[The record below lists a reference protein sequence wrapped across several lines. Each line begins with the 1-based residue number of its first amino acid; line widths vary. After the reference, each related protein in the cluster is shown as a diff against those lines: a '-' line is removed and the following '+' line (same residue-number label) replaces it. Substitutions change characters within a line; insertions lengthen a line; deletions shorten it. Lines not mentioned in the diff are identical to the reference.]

1 MVKYKNISLII
12 LIIFC
17 ICSAYSQR
25 IVKYA
30 ENLGPAVNSD
40 CDELMPVLSP
50 DGNTLFY
57 CRGECAGNIGGQD
70 IWMTRKDSNGAWV
83 DAWNLGTQL
92 NNKFNNFVASITP
105 DGQKLLL
112 GNVYAAD
119 TLIDRGISIS
129 HKLETGAWSIP
140 QKVNIQ
146 DYYNLNQQSS
156 FFLTNDGNVLLM
168 TIERDDSYGQKDIY
182 VSFRM
187 KNGDWSVPMNIGP
200 VVNTFGDEFSPF
212 LASDGI
218 SLYFSSNGC
227 GGFGDADIFVT
238 RRLDSTWLKWSKPEN
253 IGPDINTPGWDAY
266 YKISPSGDYAYFVS
280 TNNTF
285 GQGDIYKIK
294 MADPVRQVPEVLV
307 KGLVINYKTRLP
319 LGAAVVFRNA
329 ENNELFGTARSFPNT
344 GDYQIVLEAGVK
356 YSYRVELQ
364 GYISAYGIIDLST
377 VNEFQEIENDIE
389 LIPVGDS
396 LRCIRNIFFETAKHD
411 LSDEAKFELNGLADL
426 LLSHPDFALV
436 ITGHC
441 DSTGTEG
448 FNRILGFKRAEEATQ
463 YLIEK
468 GIEQTKIAYRGLSW
482 TSPVATNK
490 TTFGKQLN
498 RRVEFVVFK
507 SEK

>member
-1 MVKYKNISLII
+1 MRKYNYLLVLI
-12 LIIFC
+12 FV
-17 ICSAYSQR
+17 ICSVSLYSER

-30 ENLGPAVNSD
+30 ENLGPAVNSE

-50 DGNTLFY
+50 DGNTLFF
-57 CRGECAGNIGGQD
+57 CRGECKGNVGGQD
-70 IWMTRKDSNGAWV
+70 IWMTHKDSNGTWV
-83 DAWNLGTQL
+83 DAWNAGTQL

-105 DGQKLLL
+105 DGQNLLL

-129 HKLETGAWSIP
+129 YKLATGAWSTP

-156 FFLTNDGNVLLM
+156 FFLSNDGKILLM

-182 VSFRM
+182 VSFQM
-187 KNGDWSVPMNIGP
+187 KNGDWSIPMNIGP
-200 VVNTFGDEFSPF
+200 IVNTFGDEFSPF

-218 SLYFSSNGC
+218 SLYFSSNGL
-227 GGFGDADIFVT
+227 GGYGDADIFVT
-238 RRLDSTWLKWSKPEN
+238 HRLDSTWLKWSKPEN
-253 IGPDINTPGWDAY
+253 IGPDVNTPGWDAY
-266 YKISPSGDYAYFVS
+266 YKISPAADYAYFIT
-280 TNNTF
+280 TNNTL
-285 GQGDIYKIK
+285 GLGDIYKIK
-294 MADPVRQVPEVLV
+294 MADPVREIPEVLV
-307 KGLVINYKTRLP
+307 RGLVINYKTRQP

-329 ENNELFGTARSFPNT
+329 ENNEIFGTSRSFPNT
-344 GDYQIVLEAGVK
+344 GDYQIVLEAGMK
-356 YSYRVELQ
+356 YTYRVDLE

-377 VNEFQEIENDIE
+377 VDKFQEIENDIE

-396 LRCIRNIFFETAKHD
+396 LRCIRNIFFETAKYD

-426 LLSHPDFALV
+426 LQSHPDFALV

-441 DSTGTEG
+441 DSTGTET
-448 FNRILGFKRAEEATQ
+448 FNRILGFKRAEEATN

-468 GIEQTKIAYRGLSW
+468 GIEQSKIAYRGLSW
-482 TSPVATNK
+482 TSPVASNK